1 MNFGVLNLNWDKIL
15 DKSLILLII
24 LVSSVVLLKLGHS
37 FINRFIVPYGK
48 KLSLKENRVETLRTI
63 LKSLWSYFIY
73 ITAFLTI
80 IAQVFENTGFAK
92 TLLTGAGILGLA
104 VSFGAQS
111 LVKDVISGFFILM
124 EDQFAVGDYVTIG
137 QTSGIVEELGLR
149 VTKLRDFT
157 GELHIIPNGSI
168 TMVTNK
174 TRGPQRALV
183 DVRVAYEE
191 DVEKVHQ
198 VLEKV
203 CQQIKEKYGELIYEG
218 PKVLGIVNFGPSE
231 MVFRVIAKVKP
242 MEQWNIEWELRKA
255 IKEAFDAE
263 GIEIPYPR
271 RVYITREEREM
282 DNG

>member
-48 KLSLKENRVETLRTI
+48 KLKLKESRVETLRTI

-183 DVRVAYEE
+183 DVGVAYEE

>member
-1 MNFGVLNLNWDKIL
+1 MNFGLLNLNWDKIL

-183 DVRVAYEE
+183 DVGVAYEE
-191 DVEKVHQ
+191 DVEKVNR
-198 VLEKV
+198 VLERV

>member
-1 MNFGVLNLNWDKIL
+1 VSFGILSFNWDKIF
-15 DKSLILLII
+15 DKSIILLII
-24 LVSSVVLLKLGHS
+24 LASSVILLKLGHS
-37 FINRFIVPYGK
+37 FINHFIVPYGK
-48 KLSLKENRVETLRTI
+48 KLNLKENRVETLRSI
-63 LKSLWSYFIY
+63 LKSLWNYFIY

-80 IAQVFENTGFAK
+80 LAQVFENTGFAK

-157 GELHIIPNGSI
+157 GELHIIPNGNI
-168 TMVTNK
+168 TIVTNK

-183 DVRVAYEE
+183 DVGVAYEE
-191 DVEKVHQ
+191 DVEKVNQ

-203 CQQIKEKYGELIYEG
+203 CQQIKEKYGELIFEG
-218 PKVLGIVNFGPSE
+218 PKVLGIVNFGPQE
-231 MVFRVIAKVKP
+231 MVFRVVAKVKP
-242 MEQWNIEWELRKA
+242 MEQWTIEWELRKA
-255 IKEAFDAE
+255 IKEAFNAE
-263 GIEIPYPR
+263 GIEIPYPK
-271 RVYITREEREM
+271 RVFITREEREM
-282 DNG
+282 ENG

>member
-1 MNFGVLNLNWDKIL
+1 MNFGLLNLNWDKIL

-104 VSFGAQS
+104 VSFGAQN

-183 DVRVAYEE
+183 DVGVAYEE
-191 DVEKVHQ
+191 DVEKVNR
-198 VLEKV
+198 VLERV